1 MDLYEVFINEI
12 YLQGYSIMNQIAK
25 IYHIENI
32 NSSVDTI
39 EVKDFNNV
47 SFLYSTLIEHNE
59 KSEVISQLKEIVATE
74 KELHE
79 GVLHLKNFL
88 IKIFLTLERKVSL
101 YKYR

>member
-1 MDLYEVFINEI
+1 MDLYEVFINEM

-25 IYHIENI
+25 IYHIENT
-32 NSSVDTI
+32 NSSVDLI

-59 KSEVISQLKEIVATE
+59 KSEVISQMKEIVATE

>member
-1 MDLYEVFINEI
+1 
-12 YLQGYSIMNQIAK
+12 MNQIAK